1 MKSVLLGLCLMA
13 IVSTLAW
20 VIVGTQVKSSG
31 EAFVS
36 QNNSVRL
43 D

>member
-1 MKSVLLGLCLMA
+1 MKSVLLGLSLMA
-13 IVSTLAW
+13 IVSTIAW
-20 VIVGTQVKSSG
+20 AIVGTQTQTSG

>member
-1 MKSVLLGLCLMA
+1 MKAVILGIVAMIVISAVSWVVL
-13 IVSTLAW
+13 
-20 VIVGTQVKSSG
+20 GTQATTAD

>member
-1 MKSVLLGLCLMA
+1 MKSVVLGIAAMLIISAASWLVM
-13 IVSTLAW
+13 
-20 VIVGTQVKSSG
+20 GTQTTTSG
-31 EAFVS
+31 DAFVS

>member
-1 MKSVLLGLCLMA
+1 MKSIVLGIAAMIVISA
-13 IVSTLAW
+13 ISWVVMGTLSTN
-20 VIVGTQVKSSG
+20 SD